1 MQSNDAILKFNII
14 LNTWMQRVNELK
26 GGGGGHMKKGQG
38 RQILKKKLTS

>member
-26 GGGGGHMKKGQG
+26 GGGHMKKGQG
-38 RQILKKKLTS
+38 KANV

>member
-26 GGGGGHMKKGQG
+26 GGGGAHEKGTG
-38 RQILKKKLTS
+38 EGKCLKINF